1 MTEAEKKEYIEYI
14 QGIRNSFKTNYYL
27 ESLKEIE
34 KNEKERPGE
43 KPSLLLH
50 VCCAVCAC
58 WPIDFLREHFQVT
71 VIFNNSNIYPESEYH
86 LRFEEVKRFLQERY
100 LGEIPVIELP
110 YRQAEFIEKLRPR
123 ATDPEGWKRCFLC
136 YEDRMGECFLYGETH
151 GFDYF
156 TTVMTFSRQK
166 NSQKINQIGSSLQER
181 FSKTKYFF
189 SDFKKADGAR
199 KANEL
204 VNQYNIYRQDYC
216 GCVYSYQA
224 KQQKQG
230 D

>member
-1 MTEAEKKEYIEYI
+1 MTEKEKKEYIEYI
-14 QGIRNSFKTNYYL
+14 QGIRHSFKTNYYL

-34 KNEKERPGE
+34 KNETERPGY

-50 VCCAVCAC
+50 VCCIVCAC
-58 WPIDFLREHFQVT
+58 WPLEFLRNHFQVT
-71 VIFNNSNIYPESEYH
+71 ILFNNSNIYPEEEYH
-86 LRFEEVKRFLQERY
+86 KRFNEVKRYIHERY
-100 LGEIPVIELP
+100 NDEIPIIELP
-110 YRQAEFIEKLRPR
+110 YRQVEFIEKLRPR
-123 ATDPEGWKRCFLC
+123 AADPEGWKRCFMC
-136 YEDRMGECFLYGETH
+136 YEDRMGESYLYGEKN

-166 NSQKINQIGSSLQER
+166 NSQKINQIGASLQKR

-189 SDFKKADGAR
+189 SDFKKADGAK

-204 VNQYNIYRQDYC
+204 VQKYIIYRQDYC
-216 GCVYSYQA
+216 GCVYSYQE
-224 KQQKQG
+224 KLRKNQ